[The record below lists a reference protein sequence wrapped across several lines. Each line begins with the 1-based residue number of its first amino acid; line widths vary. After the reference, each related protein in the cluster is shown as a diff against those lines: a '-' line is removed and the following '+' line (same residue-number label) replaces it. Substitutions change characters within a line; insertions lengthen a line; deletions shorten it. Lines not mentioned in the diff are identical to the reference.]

1 MPSNIQMEL
10 TWTNNKF
17 SIENEIWWTFLIA
30 KSVGNDWF
38 MTIITMWTF
47 SKNEKICP
55 ELCVCLRNYVQMRA
69 VIFFHEKNQKQTEV
83 AMIQFQLEELSVA
96 CSCEFNS

>member
-1 MPSNIQMEL
+1 
-10 TWTNNKF
+10 
-17 SIENEIWWTFLIA
+17 
-30 KSVGNDWF
+30 
-38 MTIITMWTF
+38 
-47 SKNEKICP
+47 
-55 ELCVCLRNYVQMRA
+55 MRA